1 MSRVYIVSHGNTF
14 DQRDVILR
22 VGGRTDIPLSI
33 SGIDQAKAL
42 KTHLSDISFAQIFSS
57 DLKRTRQTTE
67 IITNN
72 VNYTRLDMLSEVDY
86 GPDEGKPEQDVIERI
101 GQSALEK
108 WNNHAIPPQG
118 WLVEPDQIRADWVA
132 FLARLPRMQ
141 NILVVTSNGTARFL
155 LDVVKNGGE
164 AERKLRTGSYGIIAL
179 SDTGPELEGWNI
191 RP

>member
-1 MSRVYIVSHGNTF
+1 MSRVYIVRHSNTF
-14 DQRDVILR
+14 DQGDVILR

-86 GPDEGKPEQDVIERI
+86 GPDEGKPEQDVIERV
-101 GQSALEK
+101 GQTALDL
-108 WNNHAIPPQG
+108 WNSEAIPPQG

-132 FLARLPRMQ
+132 FLARLPRTQ

-155 LDVVKNGGE
+155 LDIVKNGGE

>member
-1 MSRVYIVSHGNTF
+1 MSRVYIVRHGNTF
-14 DQRDVILR
+14 DQGDVILR
-22 VGGRTDIPLSI
+22 VGGRTDIPLST

-67 IITNN
+67 IIRNN
-72 VNYTRLDMLSEVDY
+72 VNYTRLDMLSEVDF
-86 GPDEGKPEQDVIERI
+86 
-101 GQSALEK
+101 GQTALDL
-108 WNNHAIPPQG
+108 WNSEAIPPQG

-132 FLARLPRMQ
+132 FLARLPRTH

-155 LDVVKNGGE
+155 LDIVKNGGG